1 MDEKEKVGISK
12 QSFLP
17 AEASVISFAKDSVI
31 ATSGNGFETGEENI
45 DVPGE
50 ETKPWNW

>member
-1 MDEKEKVGISK
+1 MDEKEKVSINK
-12 QSFLP
+12 QTFLP
-17 AEASVISFAKDSVI
+17 AEASVIAFAKDSVI

-45 DVPGE
+45 DVSGG